1 MSNSRFVS
9 KQQQQ
14 QQQQQ
19 QYKQQQI
26 FISITF

>member
-1 MSNSRFVS
+1 VS

-19 QYKQQQI
+19 QHLLQWAGHACAPGL
-26 FISITF
+26 